1 MASRL
6 SACSSSSTNRTP
18 VTGFER
24 VHADFVNFLYANHG
38 EMCEE
43 NVGMAESLFTLPR
56 EKVVIFFFT
65 KKRRVLLI
73 VLLQIAYGLIALLA
87 LYLII
92 GSAAQLVCN
101 LIGFAY
107 PAYVSVK
114 AVRSQD
120 TSDDTQWLIYWC
132 VFAVFSLLDFFA
144 TGIMQWFPFYW
155 LLKVSTEE

>member
-1 MASRL
+1 MTGRGKVRKMVSKLNASN
-6 SACSSSSTNRTP
+6 SSSINKTP
-18 VTGFER
+18 ATGFER
-24 VHADFVNFLYANHG
+24 AH
-38 EMCEE
+38 
-43 NVGMAESLFTLPR
+43 
-56 EKVVIFFFT
+56 
-65 KKRRVLLI
+65 
-73 VLLQIAYGLIALLA
+73 IAYGLIALLA

-144 TGIMQWFPFYW
+144 IGIMQWFPFYW
-155 LLKVSTEE
+155 LFKMAFLIYLYLPQTMGAQYLFYHYVNPLVATIDEYLGKKEDIPFLSH